1 MPDLDRS
8 ALIENRINSGIL
20 GQWYPVAKSVEVKSI
35 SPLGIE
41 VLGEK
46 LVLWRGDKG
55 KVHCIKD
62 QCPHRGAP
70 LSFGRLHEGHIS
82 CRYHGIVVSGE
93 GVVVSVPA
101 VQNCA
106 FEGQKIVRAFE
117 VQEIYDA
124 IFIYMPSAENAKAP
138 RLVFPKEFLSDSWSG
153 FLCTAVWKTNYRY
166 ALDNLA
172 DPMHGSYLHAES
184 FTLAY
189 GAKEDLLKVDHTEN
203 GFIVSRTEQLNEN
216 FDWTE
221 FEMHDGTMFCFLDI
235 PYPKAAGPGGN
246 MRIVGFVLPI
256 NENSCKVFFWR
267 MREVSGIQRDSWRF
281 LYRTELESKHWTVLE
296 QDREI
301 LEAMSDN
308 VRGNEKLYQH
318 DVGVNRIRQTLL
330 KLAKSNVD
338 FELNIEGKS

>member
-1 MPDLDRS
+1 MEKFT
-8 ALIENRINSGIL
+8 ALKI
-20 GQWYPVAKSVEVKSI
+20 SV
-35 SPLGIE
+35 
-41 VLGEK
+41 
-46 LVLWRGDKG
+46 
-55 KVHCIKD
+55 
-62 QCPHRGAP
+62 PHRGAP

-93 GVVVSVPA
+93 GVVVTVPA
-101 VQNCA
+101 MKNCK

-117 VQEIYDA
+117 VTEIYDA
-124 IFIYMPSAENAKAP
+124 IFIYMPSAENEKAP
-138 RLVFPKEFLSDSWSG
+138 RMVFPKEFLSDSWSG

-189 GAKEDLLKVDHTEN
+189 GTKEDLFKVDHTEN
-203 GFIVSRTEQLNEN
+203 GFIVSRTGQLGEN

-267 MREVSGIQRDSWRF
+267 MREVSGIQRDCWRF

-301 LEAMSDN
+301 LEAMSDD

-330 KLAKSNVD
+330 KQAKSNVD

>member
-1 MPDLDRS
+1 
-8 ALIENRINSGIL
+8 
-20 GQWYPVAKSVEVKSI
+20 
-35 SPLGIE
+35 
-41 VLGEK
+41 
-46 LVLWRGDKG
+46 
-55 KVHCIKD
+55 
-62 QCPHRGAP
+62 
-70 LSFGRLHEGHIS
+70 
-82 CRYHGIVVSGE
+82 
-93 GVVVSVPA
+93 
-101 VQNCA
+101 
-106 FEGQKIVRAFE
+106 
-117 VQEIYDA
+117 
-124 IFIYMPSAENAKAP
+124 MPSAENEKAP
-138 RLVFPKEFLSDSWSG
+138 RMVFPKEFLSDSWSG
-153 FLCTAVWKTNYRY
+153 FLCTSIWKTNYRY

-189 GAKEDLLKVDHTEN
+189 GTKEDLFKVDHTEN
-203 GFIVSRTEQLNEN
+203 GFIVSRTGQLGEN

-267 MREVSGIQRDSWRF
+267 MREVSGIQRDCWRF
-281 LYRTELESKHWTVLE
+281 LYRTELESRHWTVLE

-301 LEAMSDN
+301 LEAMSDD

-330 KLAKSNVD
+330 KQAKSNVD

>member
-8 ALIENRINSGIL
+8 ALIENRINNGIL
-20 GQWYPVAKSVEVKSI
+20 GQWYPVAKSVELKSI
-35 SPLGIE
+35 SPLGVE
-41 VLGEK
+41 ALGEK
-46 LVLWRGDKG
+46 LVLWRGDNG

-82 CRYHGIVVSGE
+82 CIYHGIVVSGE

-101 VQNCA
+101 MKNCP
-106 FEGQKIVRAFE
+106 FEGQKIVKAFE
-117 VQEIYDA
+117 VTEIYDA
-124 IFIYMPSAENAKAP
+124 IFIYMPSAENEKAP
-138 RLVFPKEFLSDSWSG
+138 PMVFPKEFLLDSWSG
-153 FLCTAVWKTNYRY
+153 FLCTSVWKTNYRY

-172 DPMHGSYLHAES
+172 DPMHGSYLHAKS

-189 GAKEDLLKVDHTEN
+189 GTKEDLFKVDHTEN
-203 GFIVSRTEQLNEN
+203 GFIVSRTGQLGEN

-221 FEMHDGTMFCFLDI
+221 FEIHDGTMFCFLDI

-267 MREVSGIQRDSWRF
+267 MREVSGIQRDCWRF
-281 LYRTELESKHWTVLE
+281 LYRTELESRHWTVLE

-301 LEAMSDN
+301 LEAMSDD

-330 KLAKSNVD
+330 KLAKANVD

>member
-1 MPDLDRS
+1 MPDLDRN
-8 ALIENRINSGIL
+8 ALIENRINNGIL

-41 VLGEK
+41 ALGEK
-46 LVLWRGDKG
+46 LVLWRGDNG

-101 VQNCA
+101 MKNCP
-106 FEGQKIVRAFE
+106 FEGEKIVRAFE
-117 VQEIYDA
+117 VTEIYDA
-124 IFIYMPSAENAKAP
+124 IFIYMPSAKNEKAP
-138 RLVFPKEFLSDSWSG
+138 SMVFPKEFLSDNWSG

-166 ALDNLA
+166 ALDNHA

-189 GAKEDLLKVDHTEN
+189 GTKEDLFKVDHTEN
-203 GFIVSRTEQLNEN
+203 GFIVSRTGQLGEN

-267 MREVSGIQRDSWRF
+267 MREVSGIQRDCWRF

-301 LEAMSDN
+301 LEAMSDD

-330 KLAKSNVD
+330 KQAKSNVD
-338 FELNIEGKS
+338 FELNIKGKS

>member
-8 ALIENRINSGIL
+8 ELIENRINNGIL

-46 LVLWRGDKG
+46 LVLWRGDNE

-221 FEMHDGTMFCFLDI
+221 FEIHTGTMFCFLDI
-235 PYPKAAGPGGN
+235 PYPSAAGPGGN
-246 MRIVGFVLPI
+246 MRIVGFVTPI
-256 NENSCKVFFWR
+256 NEHTCKVFFWR

>member
-46 LVLWRGDKG
+46 LVLWRGDNE

-189 GAKEDLLKVDHTEN
+189 GAKEDLLKVDHTKN

-221 FEMHDGTMFCFLDI
+221 FEIHTGTMFCFLDI
-235 PYPKAAGPGGN
+235 PYPSAAGPGGN
-246 MRIVGFVLPI
+246 MRIVGFVTPI
-256 NENSCKVFFWR
+256 NEHTCKVFFWR

>member
-46 LVLWRGDKG
+46 LVLWRGDNE

-70 LSFGRLHEGHIS
+70 LSFGRIHEGHIS

-93 GVVVSVPA
+93 GVVVTVPA
-101 VQNCA
+101 MKNCA

-138 RLVFPKEFLSDSWSG
+138 HLVFPKEFLSDSWSG

-221 FEMHDGTMFCFLDI
+221 FEIHTGTMFCFLDI
-235 PYPKAAGPGGN
+235 PYPSAAGPGGN
-246 MRIVGFVLPI
+246 MRIVGFVTPI
-256 NENSCKVFFWR
+256 NEHTCKVFFWR

>member
-46 LVLWRGDKG
+46 LVLWRGDNE

-221 FEMHDGTMFCFLDI
+221 FEIHTGTMFCFLDI
-235 PYPKAAGPGGN
+235 PYPSAAGPGGN
-246 MRIVGFVLPI
+246 MRIVGFVTPI
-256 NENSCKVFFWR
+256 NEHTCKVFFWR

-318 DVGVNRIRQTLL
+318 DIGVNRIRQTLL

>member
-46 LVLWRGDKG
+46 LVLWRGDNG

-189 GAKEDLLKVDHTEN
+189 GTKEDLFKVDHTEN
-203 GFIVSRTEQLNEN
+203 GFIVSRTGQLGEN

-267 MREVSGIQRDSWRF
+267 MREVSGIQRDCWRF

-330 KLAKSNVD
+330 KQAKSNVD

>member
-46 LVLWRGDKG
+46 LVLWRGDNE

-221 FEMHDGTMFCFLDI
+221 FEIHTGTMFCFLDI
-235 PYPKAAGPGGN
+235 PYPSAAGPGGN
-246 MRIVGFVLPI
+246 MRIVGFVTPI
-256 NENSCKVFFWR
+256 NEHTCKVFFWR

>member
-8 ALIENRINSGIL
+8 ELIENRINNGIL

-46 LVLWRGDKG
+46 LVLWRGDNG

-93 GVVVSVPA
+93 GVVVTVPA
-101 VQNCA
+101 MQNCK

-117 VQEIYDA
+117 VTEIYDA
-124 IFIYMPSAENAKAP
+124 IFIYMPSAENEKAP
-138 RLVFPKEFLSDSWSG
+138 RMVFPKEFLSDSWSG

-189 GAKEDLLKVDHTEN
+189 GTKEDLFKVDHTEN
-203 GFIVSRTEQLNEN
+203 GFIVSRTGQLGKN

-235 PYPKAAGPGGN
+235 PYPKAAGPGG
-246 MRIVGFVLPI
+246 RADP
-256 NENSCKVFFWR
+256 R
-267 MREVSGIQRDSWRF
+267 
-281 LYRTELESKHWTVLE
+281 
-296 QDREI
+296 
-301 LEAMSDN
+301 A
-308 VRGNEKLYQH
+308 
-318 DVGVNRIRQTLL
+318 
-330 KLAKSNVD
+330 
-338 FELNIEGKS
+338 

>member
-46 LVLWRGDKG
+46 LVLWRGDNE

-221 FEMHDGTMFCFLDI
+221 FEIHTGTMFCFLDI
-235 PYPKAAGPGGN
+235 PYPSAAGPGGN
-246 MRIVGFVLPI
+246 MRIVGFVTPI
-256 NENSCKVFFWR
+256 NEHTCKVFFWR
-267 MREVSGIQRDSWRF
+267 LREVSGIQRDSWRF

>member
-8 ALIENRINSGIL
+8 ELIENRINNGIL

-46 LVLWRGDKG
+46 LVLWRGDNE

-101 VQNCA
+101 VKNCA

-221 FEMHDGTMFCFLDI
+221 FEIHTGTMFCFLDI
-235 PYPKAAGPGGN
+235 PYPSAAGPGGN
-246 MRIVGFVLPI
+246 MRIVGFVTPI
-256 NENSCKVFFWR
+256 NAHTCKVFFWR

>member
-46 LVLWRGDKG
+46 LVLWRGDNE

-70 LSFGRLHEGHIS
+70 LSFGRIHEGHIS

-93 GVVVSVPA
+93 GVVVTVPA
-101 VQNCA
+101 MKNCA

-138 RLVFPKEFLSDSWSG
+138 CLVFPKEFLSDSWSG

-203 GFIVSRTEQLNEN
+203 GFIVSRTEQLN
-216 FDWTE
+216 
-221 FEMHDGTMFCFLDI
+221 
-235 PYPKAAGPGGN
+235 
-246 MRIVGFVLPI
+246 
-256 NENSCKVFFWR
+256 
-267 MREVSGIQRDSWRF
+267 
-281 LYRTELESKHWTVLE
+281 
-296 QDREI
+296 
-301 LEAMSDN
+301 
-308 VRGNEKLYQH
+308 
-318 DVGVNRIRQTLL
+318 
-330 KLAKSNVD
+330 
-338 FELNIEGKS
+338 

>member
-8 ALIENRINSGIL
+8 ELIENRINNGIL

-46 LVLWRGDKG
+46 LVLWRGDNG

-93 GVVVSVPA
+93 GVVVTVPA
-101 VQNCA
+101 MKNCA

-124 IFIYMPSAENAKAP
+124 IFIYMPSAENEKAP
-138 RLVFPKEFLSDSWSG
+138 CMVIPKEFLSDSWSG

-166 ALDNLA
+166 ALDNIA

-184 FTLAY
+184 STLAY
-189 GAKEDLLKVDHTEN
+189 GTKEDLFKIDHIEN
-203 GFIVSRTEQLNEN
+203 GFIVSRTGQLGEN
-216 FDWTE
+216 FDWAE

-267 MREVSGIQRDSWRF
+267 MREVSGIQRDCWRF

-301 LEAMSDN
+301 LEAMSDD

>member
-46 LVLWRGDKG
+46 LVLWRGDNE

-138 RLVFPKEFLSDSWSG
+138 CLVFPKEFLSDSWSG

-221 FEMHDGTMFCFLDI
+221 FEIHTGTMFCFLDI
-235 PYPKAAGPGGN
+235 PYPSAAGPGGN
-246 MRIVGFVLPI
+246 MRIVGFVTPI
-256 NENSCKVFFWR
+256 NEHTCKVFFWR

-330 KLAKSNVD
+330 KQAKSNVD

>member
-46 LVLWRGDKG
+46 LVLWRGDNE

-124 IFIYMPSAENAKAP
+124 IFIYMPSAENEKAP
-138 RLVFPKEFLSDSWSG
+138 RMVFPKEFLSDSWSG

-221 FEMHDGTMFCFLDI
+221 FEIHTGTMFCFLDI
-235 PYPKAAGPGGN
+235 PYPSAAGPGGN
-246 MRIVGFVLPI
+246 MRIVGFVTPI
-256 NENSCKVFFWR
+256 NEHTCKVFFWR

>member
-46 LVLWRGDKG
+46 LVLWRGDNE

-101 VQNCA
+101 VKNCA

-221 FEMHDGTMFCFLDI
+221 FEIHTGTMFCFLDI
-235 PYPKAAGPGGN
+235 PYPSAAGPGGN
-246 MRIVGFVLPI
+246 MRIVGFVTPI
-256 NENSCKVFFWR
+256 NEHTCKVFFWR

>member
-138 RLVFPKEFLSDSWSG
+138 RLVFPKEFLSDSYVVNSVDKQAYLASLALANKIVVTCDSTSMISEAAASG
-153 FLCTAVWKTNYRY
+153 KPIFVAHMQPKMNNYRFERFFH
-166 ALDNLA
+166 LFREMGITRNLEEKVENWSYKHFNEA
-172 DPMHGSYLHAES
+172 ERIAPMIH
-184 FTLAY
+184 
-189 GAKEDLLKVDHTEN
+189 
-203 GFIVSRTEQLNEN
+203 
-216 FDWTE
+216 
-221 FEMHDGTMFCFLDI
+221 
-235 PYPKAAGPGGN
+235 
-246 MRIVGFVLPI
+246 
-256 NENSCKVFFWR
+256 
-267 MREVSGIQRDSWRF
+267 
-281 LYRTELESKHWTVLE
+281 SKL
-296 QDREI
+296 
-301 LEAMSDN
+301 
-308 VRGNEKLYQH
+308 
-318 DVGVNRIRQTLL
+318 
-330 KLAKSNVD
+330 SN
-338 FELNIEGKS
+338 

>member
-221 FEMHDGTMFCFLDI
+221 FEIHTGTMFCFLDI
-235 PYPKAAGPGGN
+235 PYPSAAGPGGN

>member
-117 VQEIYDA
+117 VTEIYDA

-221 FEMHDGTMFCFLDI
+221 FEIHTGTMFCFLDI
-235 PYPKAAGPGGN
+235 PYPSAAGPGGN
-246 MRIVGFVLPI
+246 MRIVGFVTPI
-256 NENSCKVFFWR
+256 NEHTCKVFFWR

>member
-8 ALIENRINSGIL
+8 ALIENRINNGIL
-20 GQWYPVAKSVEVKSI
+20 GQWYPVAKSVELKSI
-35 SPLGIE
+35 SPLGVE

-46 LVLWRGDKG
+46 LVLWRGDNG

-82 CRYHGIVVSGE
+82 CIYHGIVVSGE

-101 VQNCA
+101 MKNCP
-106 FEGQKIVRAFE
+106 FEGQKIVKAFE
-117 VQEIYDA
+117 VTEIYDA
-124 IFIYMPSAENAKAP
+124 IFIYMPSAENEKAP
-138 RLVFPKEFLSDSWSG
+138 PMVFPKEFLSDSWSG
-153 FLCTAVWKTNYRY
+153 FLCTSVWKTNYRY

-172 DPMHGSYLHAES
+172 DPMHGSYLHAKS

-189 GAKEDLLKVDHTEN
+189 GTKEDLFKVDHTEN
-203 GFIVSRTEQLNEN
+203 GFIVSRTGQLGEN

-221 FEMHDGTMFCFLDI
+221 FEIHDGTMFCFLDI

-267 MREVSGIQRDSWRF
+267 MREVSGIQRDCWRF
-281 LYRTELESKHWTVLE
+281 LYRTELESRHWTVLE

-301 LEAMSDN
+301 LEAMSDD

-330 KLAKSNVD
+330 KLAKANVD

>member
-1 MPDLDRS
+1 
-8 ALIENRINSGIL
+8 
-20 GQWYPVAKSVEVKSI
+20 
-35 SPLGIE
+35 
-41 VLGEK
+41 
-46 LVLWRGDKG
+46 
-55 KVHCIKD
+55 
-62 QCPHRGAP
+62 
-70 LSFGRLHEGHIS
+70 
-82 CRYHGIVVSGE
+82 
-93 GVVVSVPA
+93 VSVPA

-117 VQEIYDA
+117 VTEIYDA
-124 IFIYMPSAENAKAP
+124 IFIYMPSAENEKAP
-138 RLVFPKEFLSDSWSG
+138 RMVFPKEFLSDSWSG

-189 GAKEDLLKVDHTEN
+189 GAKEDLFKVDHTEN
-203 GFIVSRTEQLNEN
+203 GFIVSRTGQLGKN

-267 MREVSGIQRDSWRF
+267 MREVSGIQRDCWRF

-301 LEAMSDN
+301 LEAMSDD

-330 KLAKSNVD
+330 KQAKSNVD

>member
-8 ALIENRINSGIL
+8 ELIENRINSGIL

-46 LVLWRGDKG
+46 LVLWRGDNG

-93 GVVVSVPA
+93 GVVVTVPA
-101 VQNCA
+101 MQNCK

-117 VQEIYDA
+117 VTEIYDA
-124 IFIYMPSAENAKAP
+124 IFIYMPSAENEKAP
-138 RLVFPKEFLSDSWSG
+138 RMVFPKEFLSDSWSG

-189 GAKEDLLKVDHTEN
+189 GAKEDLFKVDHTEN
-203 GFIVSRTEQLNEN
+203 GFIVSRTGQLGKN

-267 MREVSGIQRDSWRF
+267 MREVSGIQRDCWRF

-301 LEAMSDN
+301 LEAMSDD

-330 KLAKSNVD
+330 KQAKSNVD

>member
-138 RLVFPKEFLSDSWSG
+138 CLVFPKEFLSDSWSG

-221 FEMHDGTMFCFLDI
+221 FEIHTGTMFCFLDI
-235 PYPKAAGPGGN
+235 PYPSAAGPGGN
-246 MRIVGFVLPI
+246 MRIVGFVTPI
-256 NENSCKVFFWR
+256 NEHTCKVFFWR
-267 MREVSGIQRDSWRF
+267 LREVSGIQRDSWRF

>member
-46 LVLWRGDKG
+46 LVLWRGDNE

-124 IFIYMPSAENAKAP
+124 IFIYMPSAENEKAP
-138 RLVFPKEFLSDSWSG
+138 RMVFPKEFLSDSWSG

-189 GAKEDLLKVDHTEN
+189 GAKEDFLKVDHTEN

-221 FEMHDGTMFCFLDI
+221 FEIHTGTMFCFLDI
-235 PYPKAAGPGGN
+235 PYPSAAGPGGN
-246 MRIVGFVLPI
+246 MRIVGFVTPI
-256 NENSCKVFFWR
+256 NEHTCKVFFWR